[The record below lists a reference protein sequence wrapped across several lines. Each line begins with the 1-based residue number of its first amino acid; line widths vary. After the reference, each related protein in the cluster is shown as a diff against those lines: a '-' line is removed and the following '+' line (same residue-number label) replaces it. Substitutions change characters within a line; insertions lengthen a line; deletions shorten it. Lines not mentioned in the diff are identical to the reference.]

1 MFKCGKLAE
10 FVPKLNIVFLVGF
23 RRRICAEFNSHLDFF
38 ELLNLI
44 RCGSNSAY
52 ELGLR
57 DTFSEKLVLPNSKTK
72 RLDKC
77 ILYTGTSYM
86 WHVLIVS
93 RAAGA

>member
-10 FVPKLNIVFLVGF
+10 FVPELNIVFLVGF

-52 ELGLR
+52 ELGLTIDFGIAVFAKTR
-57 DTFSEKLVLPNSKTK
+57 WLFSYGVTFLPDARGDLVF
-72 RLDKC
+72 D
-77 ILYTGTSYM
+77 
-86 WHVLIVS
+86 
-93 RAAGA
+93 

>member
-52 ELGLR
+52 ELGLSPGIDLVFGSTDMTNFLSFR
-57 DTFSEKLVLPNSKTK
+57 SVGFLEKGNF
-72 RLDKC
+72 
-77 ILYTGTSYM
+77 Y
-86 WHVLIVS
+86 
-93 RAAGA
+93 